1 MVKKI
6 CTTIFMLDAL
16 IAVTVNAN
24 AEQISR
30 NTIQPRYVGVAT
42 VTADLTISSSG
53 RANAYGKVI
62 VSPGYTV
69 DMTVAIHQDSNG
81 SIKSWSTSGS
91 GILEINRNY
100 YVASGH
106 DYHVVVSVN
115 VYNSSGRL
123 VDTIDHPSGEV
134 SY

>member
-6 CTTIFMLDAL
+6 CTTIFMLAAL

-42 VTADLTISSSG
+42 VTADLTISTSG

-62 VSPGYTV
+62 VSPGYTAN
-69 DMTVAIHQDSNG
+69 MTVAIHQDSSG

>member
-1 MVKKI
+1 MTKKI
-6 CTTIFMLDAL
+6 FATILLFVTI
-16 IAVTVNAN
+16 IAATVNVSAD
-24 AEQISR
+24 QIS
-30 NTIQPRYVGVAT
+30 NDTIQPRYVGVAS
-42 VTADLTISSSG
+42 VFADLDISSSG